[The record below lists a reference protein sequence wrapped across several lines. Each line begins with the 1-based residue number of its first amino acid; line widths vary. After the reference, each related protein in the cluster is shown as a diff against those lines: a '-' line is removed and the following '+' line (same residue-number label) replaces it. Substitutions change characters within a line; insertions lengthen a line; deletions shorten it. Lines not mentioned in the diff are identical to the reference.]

1 MVPVRV
7 SRLAMDGTAGTNLV
21 VLQEVQ
27 GDRMLPIW
35 IGRAEAE
42 AIARHLEGVSVER
55 PLTHDLAQSMVA
67 SLGGAI
73 ASVRVTHV
81 SESTFFAEIILSCGN
96 EQRVVDARPH
106 RCRGFAICL
115 AGKALGGQG
124 RNFDDEVDAVEKR
137 PREFAAIAGDVFR
150 RRLHRKMGRRA
161 PAEPCARRGPQ
172 CARGM
177 RDTAGVDSHHD
188 PETGQRLAKS
198 APTDDRQQSAFRCPD
213 QRGRHVRRHA
223 PAWE

>member
-96 EQRVVDARPH
+96 EQRVVDARPSD
-106 RCRGFAICL
+106 AIAL
-115 AGKALGGQG
+115 AIRA
-124 RNFDDEVDAVEKR
+124 NA
-137 PREFAAIAGDVFR
+137 PIFAAEALLAHYPVLSDAGDAPGESADAGGYQSPSATGTPDSAELQRYLEQMRPEDFGKFR
-150 RRLHRKMGRRA
+150 
-161 PAEPCARRGPQ
+161 P
-172 CARGM
+172 
-177 RDTAGVDSHHD
+177 
-188 PETGQRLAKS
+188 
-198 APTDDRQQSAFRCPD
+198 
-213 QRGRHVRRHA
+213 
-223 PAWE
+223 